1 MWGCDKNPLP
11 RCWCQMVP
19 SATKPS
25 SLQPTPACEVPPAAG
40 RCPHRTLSDTIIPQ
54 CLLAAA
60 RSGGLGGRRWALHGA
75 PMLSLPEA
83 PVAPSSCPLR
93 LSLPTQ
99 SPFFPNPVNTLYGEF
114 LDTGWTERVLQ
125 PDPVIF
131 LDLGS
136 RCCRDT
142 VPFASGFA
150 KPSPA
155 PGLCPACPPSV
166 ELLSP
171 GNRQDRPSHRGG
183 LGFNVTPSV
192 TPVSLSTCFCS

>member
-40 RCPHRTLSDTIIPQ
+40 RCPHRTPVTPSSPSACWLRPG
-54 CLLAAA
+54 AVAWEVG
-60 RSGGLGGRRWALHGA
+60 GGLCTGHQCC
-75 PMLSLPEA
+75 LSPKH
-83 PVAPSSCPLR
+83 
-93 LSLPTQ
+93 LSRPLPTLSGSACPPQ

-125 PDPVIF
+125 PDPVIP

-166 ELLSP
+166 EPLSP
-171 GNRQDRPSHRGG
+171 GNRQD
-183 LGFNVTPSV
+183 
-192 TPVSLSTCFCS
+192 

>member
-1 MWGCDKNPLP
+1 MRPVVAEKGCALPRGAATKTHCPGAGARWCHQPPNPRACNQHLRVRWPQQLEGAHTGPPVTPSSPSACWLWPGAVAWEVGGGLCTGHQCCLSPKHLSRPLP
-11 RCWCQMVP
+11 
-19 SATKPS
+19 
-25 SLQPTPACEVPPAAG
+25 
-40 RCPHRTLSDTIIPQ
+40 TLSGS
-54 CLLAAA
+54 A
-60 RSGGLGGRRWALHGA
+60 
-75 PMLSLPEA
+75 
-83 PVAPSSCPLR
+83 CP
-93 LSLPTQ
+93 PQ

-125 PDPVIF
+125 PDPVIP

-166 ELLSP
+166 EPLSP
-171 GNRQDRPSHRGG
+171 GNRQD
-183 LGFNVTPSV
+183 
-192 TPVSLSTCFCS
+192 